1 MPTENLLLITPH
13 HEWVSLPE
21 IARRRE
27 LYEESDPFNVVRWE
41 VLVKHGRRGQSDR
54 FRFILFSPQ
63 YDAIVG
69 VGHAEMS
76 GKTPFEVLS
85 EADAVK
91 VSYRYEQAVQCQEQI
106 SYPEFLN
113 VGGQRRWWRTRVK
126 PLHTKDGRVW
136 KLVCW
141 SELIISTEADLRTA
155 IARRQLEVHYQ
166 PIAVLSEQ
174 CLICADNGDCTPKP
188 HCIVGYEA
196 LVRWPGSG
204 RTPDDFL
211 PIAKAA
217 GIMDSITDQVI
228 ESAISV
234 LQQLDKRL
242 WVSINVSNCLFEETL
257 ERLVQKAGIDPAR
270 LRIEITEDTDLTPTT
285 IARLRYVRWI
295 GHLLE
300 LDDFGAQSSGFGW
313 IEKTGAI
320 AIKIDRQFVTRA
332 YLSPNKAAICRA
344 MIRAAKDYDPPLE
357 VIVEGVEAVED
368 LRFMRSLGADYGQG
382 WLFGK
387 AGPINAI

>member
-1 MPTENLLLITPH
+1 MPSEDLLLSTPPAA
-13 HEWVSLPE
+13 WATLPE
-21 IARRRE
+21 LERRRE
-27 LYEESDPFNVVRWE
+27 LYEESDPYDVVRWE
-41 VLVKHGRRGQSDR
+41 VLVMHGKRGQCDR

-63 YDAIVG
+63 YDALVG
-69 VGHAEMS
+69 VGHKEMS
-76 GKTPFEVLS
+76 GKTPFEALS
-85 EADAVK
+85 EPDAIK
-91 VSYRYEQAVQCQEQI
+91 ICHQYEMAVQCAEQV
-106 SYPEFLN
+106 SYPEFLSI
-113 VGGQRRWWRTRVK
+113 GGHRRWWRTRVK

-155 IARRQLEVHYQ
+155 ISRRQLEVHYQ
-166 PIAVLSEQ
+166 PIAILSES
-174 CLICADNGDCTPKP
+174 CMDCAANGDCWAKP

-196 LVRWPGSG
+196 LIRWPGSG

-217 GIMDSITDQVI
+217 GVMESITDFVI
-228 ESAISV
+228 ESAV
-234 LQQLDKRL
+234 GALQRLDERL
-242 WVSINVSNCLFEETL
+242 WVSINISNCLFEETL

-357 VIVEGVEAVED
+357 VIVEGIETVED

-382 WLFGK
+382 WGLGK
-387 AGPINAI
+387 PTPLGQ